1 MKTKIT
7 GSTYLLALLSFFVT
21 ATVHADDR
29 SDVEAVINKYIDTET
44 VDGLHE
50 QAKLM
55 SKDRTYISGGIR
67 YSNNDKS
74 MALQIALGE
83 AMNNV
88 YSDRKRITTVEDIE
102 IRLNGDAA
110 IASFYRVVNTIRGA
124 DQIRAGQ
131 NATLHTKR
139 YPWPY
144 SRLTGRGRSCTHI
157 SLQPSELILP
167 CP

>member
-1 MKTKIT
+1 MKAKTS
-7 GSTYLLALLSFFVT
+7 GSIYLIALLSFFVA

-44 VDGLHE
+44 ADGLHE

-55 SKDRTYISGGIR
+55 SKDRTYISNGVR

-74 MALQIALGE
+74 MALQIAFSD

-88 YSDRKRITTVEDIE
+88 YPDRKRITTVEDID

-110 IASFYRVVNTIRGA
+110 IASFYRVVNTFRGA
-124 DQIRAGQ
+124 DEIRAGK
-131 NATLHTKR
+131 NAMNPSYQTVSMALFKIDGDWKIVH
-139 YPWPY
+139 
-144 SRLTGRGRSCTHI
+144 THI
-157 SLQPSELILP
+157 SPTK
-167 CP
+167 

>member
-1 MKTKIT
+1 MKIKRT
-7 GSTYLLALLSFFVT
+7 GSIYLFALLSFFVT

-55 SKDRTYISGGIR
+55 SKDRTYISGGVR

-131 NATLHTKR
+131 NAMNSSYQTVSMALFKVDGAWKIVH
-139 YPWPY
+139 
-144 SRLTGRGRSCTHI
+144 THI
-157 SLQPSELILP
+157 SPTK
-167 CP
+167 